1 MVAVEKNQSNPASSA
16 GRSFSIVTL
25 GCAKNRVDSEGMG
38 VLLHNRGLIQT
49 EEPSDADVV
58 IVNTC
63 GFLGAARQESVD
75 VLGELIGE
83 RKAGQFVIAAGC
95 MPALRDY
102 RDDLPRGVDAVLTTR
117 EWFRIGDTI
126 GGLFGEEPQPLVAG
140 CDGLTTTFLHAEA
153 GPSAY
158 VKIADGCDHAC
169 AFCTI
174 PTIKGGQASKR
185 PLYVLQEV
193 VDLVARGTREIVLVS
208 QDTIRYGFDLETA
221 YTLPDLLDNLV
232 EQVPDMPWLRLLY
245 IYPNRT
251 VTRLIDTI
259 ARHDSL
265 VNYLDMPL
273 QHGSPA
279 VLRRMLR
286 PSNMKMVRDLLDYTR
301 STLPDVALRTT
312 FIVGFPG
319 ETEEEFQMLL
329 DFVEEQEFDHVGV
342 FTYSPE
348 PGTVSFTMGDHVPS
362 EVAEERRDRLMELQ
376 QSISLRKNEALVGR
390 SFPVLIEAV
399 GESESA
405 DGSTEPVS
413 IGRLWRHA
421 PEVDGMVFLPGS
433 HAVGE
438 FLTAQVTEAAHYD
451 LWAEPSSELKRI
463 LRPDSLEKRPLIGR
477 FSYADR
483 ECVDDMLHADRDIC
497 GAIVCLRDRERLVN
511 IQN

>member
-1 MVAVEKNQSNPASSA
+1 MVLSKDMTVTAGSST
-16 GRSFSIVTL
+16 GRTFSIVTL

-38 VLLHNRGLIQT
+38 VLLHDRGLTQT
-49 EEPSDADVV
+49 DQPSDADVV

-75 VLGELIGE
+75 VLGEIIGE
-83 RKAGQFVIAAGC
+83 RKSGQFVIAAGC

-102 RDDLPRGVDAVLTTR
+102 REDLPTGVDAVLTTR
-117 EWFRIGDTI
+117 EWFRIGDTV
-126 GGLFGEEPQPLVAG
+126 GGLFGEAPQPLVAG

-185 PLYVLQEV
+185 PLYVLQEI
-193 VDLVARGTREIVLVS
+193 VDLVSRGTSEIVLVS

-221 YTLPDLLDNLV
+221 YSLPELLEDLV
-232 EQVPDMPWLRLLY
+232 EQVPNMPWLRLLY

-251 VTRLIDTI
+251 VTRLIDTM
-259 ARHDSL
+259 AKHDSL
-265 VNYLDMPL
+265 VNYIDMPL
-273 QHGSPA
+273 QHASPA

-286 PSNMKMVRDLLDYTR
+286 PSNMTMVRDLLDYAR

-319 ETEEEFQMLL
+319 ETEEDFQMLC

-342 FTYSPE
+342 FTYSAE
-348 PGTVSFTMGDHVPS
+348 PGTVSFTMGEHVPAD
-362 EVAEERRDRLMELQ
+362 VAEERRDRLMKLQ
-376 QSISLRKNEALVGR
+376 QSISLQKNETLVGR
-390 SFPVLIEAV
+390 SFSVLIEAV
-399 GESESA
+399 GESELE
-405 DGSTEPVS
+405 DGSTEPIS

-433 HAVGE
+433 LPVGE
-438 FLTAQVTEAAHYD
+438 FVTARVSEAAHYD
-451 LWAEPSSELKRI
+451 LWAEPLT
-463 LRPDSLEKRPLIGR
+463 D
-477 FSYADR
+477 
-483 ECVDDMLHADRDIC
+483 
-497 GAIVCLRDRERLVN
+497 
-511 IQN
+511 